1 MGANKAAMYDLTDA
15 IDVHAHARGHDEEEP
30 MHAAQEASR
39 AGMKAILFK
48 SISPGR
54 PWEVAR
60 QLQEDPPLFLS
71 RRRAHLHGRRPRGE
85 VVPERGHRVS
95 RGLLEAGDG
104 KADCLA
110 LRGSVLG
117 GARTPTAFRERVS

>member
-1 MGANKAAMYDLTDA
+1 MGPRLGKSGSDRLVFHLDARACRRYRFLCRDPNRGGHETPMVSRRVVRSYEARYGLGANKASMNDLSDA

-30 MHAAQEASR
+30 LHAAREASR

-60 QLQEDPPLFLS
+60 KVQED
-71 RRRAHLHGRRPRGE
+71 
-85 VVPERGHRVS
+85 V
-95 RGLLEAGDG
+95 
-104 KADCLA
+104 
-110 LRGSVLG
+110 
-117 GARTPTAFRERVS
+117 